1 MPKDNSRATEKKVDL
16 FELYAEDPELAD
28 KLVFGR
34 VPHKDRRGFLR
45 GAGLAAMGGLLG
57 TAIPFHRNMPS
68 GFIPEALAA
77 TAMEIK
83 GKNGLTILNDRP
95 VNAETPAHLLDDDVT
110 PTSRHFIRNNGIPP
124 EDMNPDTWTLTIDG
138 LVDSPLQ
145 LSIADLKD
153 KFEVVTRKICI
164 ECGGNGR
171 AYFDPKAKGNQWSLG
186 AVACAEWTGVRLADV
201 LKAASVKPQAVYTA
215 HYGSDTHLSGDPD
228 KLPISRGVPIKKAM
242 DSNNLITFAMN
253 GEPIH
258 PMNGAPLRLQIPGW
272 PGSFS
277 HKWFNRMQLRD
288 VVHDGPKMTGAA
300 YRLPPHPVAPGTKVD
315 SKEMVLIESMP
326 IKSLITSPE
335 SGVELPK
342 DERSVLVR
350 GHAWAGDDTV
360 SRLDLSIDFGVTWIP
375 AKLDS
380 PANPYAWQRFSQTV
394 HLPQKGYYEIWA
406 RATDDQGRMQPFAIA
421 WNPKGYMNNSM
432 HRISVY
438 AS

>member
-1 MPKDNSRATEKKVDL
+1 MPKDTPLSTEKKVDL

-34 VPHKDRRGFLR
+34 VPHADRRGFLR
-45 GAGLAAMGGLLG
+45 GAGLATMGGLLG

-83 GKNGLTILNDRP
+83 GKNGLTVLNDRP
-95 VNAETPAHLLDDDVT
+95 VNAETPPHLLDDDVT

-124 EDMNPDTWTLTIDG
+124 EDMKSDTWMLTIDG
-138 LVDSPLQ
+138 LVDSPLK
-145 LSIADLKD
+145 LSIADLKNR
-153 KFEVVTRKICI
+153 FEVVTRKICI

-171 AYFDPKAKGNQWSLG
+171 SFFEPKAKGNQWSLG
-186 AVACAEWTGVRLADV
+186 AVACSEWTGVRLADV
-201 LKAASVKPQAVYTA
+201 LKAAGVKKQAIYTA
-215 HYGSDTHLSGDPD
+215 HYGSDTHLSGKPG

-258 PMNGAPLRLQIPGW
+258 PMNGAPLRLHIPGW

-277 HKWFNRMQLRD
+277 HKWFNRLQLRD

-300 YRLPPHPVAPGTKVD
+300 YRLPPHPVAPGTKVK
-315 SKEMVLIESMP
+315 SKDMVFIESMS

-335 SGVELPK
+335 SGVKLPK
-342 DERSVLVR
+342 GERSVLVR
-350 GHAWAGDDTV
+350 GCAWAGDNTV
-360 SRLDLSIDFGVTWIP
+360 SRIDLSIDFGVTWIR

-380 PANPYAWQRFSQTV
+380 PPNPYAWQRFSQSLR
-394 HLPQKGYYEIWA
+394 LPQKGYYEIWA

-432 HRISVY
+432 HRVSVY

>member
-1 MPKDNSRATEKKVDL
+1 MPKDNPLSIENKVDL

-34 VPHKDRRGFLR
+34 VPHNDRRGFLR

-57 TAIPFHRNMPS
+57 TVIPFHRNMPS

-83 GKNGLTILNDRP
+83 GKNGLTVLNDRP
-95 VNAETPAHLLDDDVT
+95 VNAETPPHLLDDDVT

-124 EDMNPDTWTLTIDG
+124 EDMNPDIWMLTING
-138 LVDSPLQ
+138 LVDSPLK
-145 LSIADLKD
+145 LSIADLKNR
-153 KFEVVTRKICI
+153 FEVVTRKICI

-171 AYFDPKAKGNQWSLG
+171 SFFDPKAKGNQWSLG
-186 AVACAEWTGVRLADV
+186 AVACSEWTGVRLADV
-201 LKAASVKPQAVYTA
+201 LKAAGVKNQAIYTA
-215 HYGSDTHLSGDPD
+215 HYGSDTHLSGKPG

-258 PMNGAPLRLQIPGW
+258 PMNGAPLRLHIPGW

-277 HKWFNRMQLRD
+277 HKWFNRLQLRD

-300 YRLPPHPVAPGTKVD
+300 YRLPPHPVAPGTKVK
-315 SKEMVLIESMP
+315 SKDMVFIESMS

-335 SGVELPK
+335 SGVKLPTG
-342 DERSVLVR
+342 ERSVLVR
-350 GHAWAGDDTV
+350 GCAWAGDNAV
-360 SRLDLSIDFGVTWIP
+360 SRLDLSIDFGVTWIR
-375 AKLDS
+375 AELDS
-380 PANPYAWQRFSQTV
+380 PPNPYAWQRFLQTMR
-394 HLPQKGYYEIWA
+394 LPQKGYYEIWA

-432 HRISVY
+432 HRVSVY